1 MTSLNGYSK
10 LERQQ
15 GTQPEVRHFGH
26 KHFKEDGNR
35 QFILLLLNMQIY
47 MVSASEQNAS
57 RNIG

>member
-35 QFILLLLNMQIY
+35 QLYSTAFEYANLY
-47 MVSASEQNAS
+47 
-57 RNIG
+57 G